1 MLSWIVPRPV
11 RRDARTLA
19 PAAQEEKRRTAVR
32 LRQAGESFV
41 EIGAVL
47 GVHYMTVSGWW
58 DRFQAGGLD
67 ALAARPRGRRVGT
80 QRTLTAQQ
88 ERTIRRLVADK
99 TPDQLRMPFALWTR
113 AAIGELIRTRYGIRM
128 PVRTIGHYLQRWGFT
143 PQKPLKRAYEQ
154 RPAAIQRW
162 LEHDYPAIAA
172 RAKREHAEIH
182 WGDETSLSTSD
193 PRGRGFAPRG
203 HTPVL
208 TVVSRR
214 KSVSF
219 LSTVTN
225 QGLVRFMVLEGPL
238 SAQLLIRFLRR
249 LLRNTER
256 KVFLILDNLNVHKA
270 ANVRA
275 WVAAH
280 AHEIAIFYLPAYAPE
295 LNPDEYL
302 NGDLKLGVAAKVP
315 ARTKPALTKAA
326 RSHLRMLQRRPA
338 RVRRFFHHP
347 CITYAA

>member
-1 MLSWIVPRPV
+1 MPRHPV
-11 RRDARTLA
+11 RDARSLPA
-19 PAAQEEKRRTAVR
+19 AAQEEKRRTAIR
-32 LRQAGESFV
+32 LRQEQQTFA

-47 GVHYMTVSGWW
+47 GVHWATVRGWW
-58 DRFQAGGLD
+58 ERYQGGGLA
-67 ALAARPRGRRVGT
+67 ALAAQRRGRRVGT
-80 QRTLTAQQ
+80 QRTLTPAQ
-88 ERTIRRLVADK
+88 ERTIQQLLIDK

-113 AAIGELIRTRYGIRM
+113 AAIGALIHQRFGIRM
-128 PVRTIGHYLQRWGFT
+128 PVRTIGHYLKRWGFT

-154 RPAAIQRW
+154 RPAEIQRW
-162 LEHDYPAIAA
+162 LDREYPAIAV
-172 RAKREHAEIH
+172 RAKREGAEIH

-203 HTPVL
+203 QTPVL
-208 TVVSRR
+208 EVVARR

-238 SAQLLIRFLRR
+238 SAPTLIRFMRR
-249 LLRNTER
+249 LIRSTAR

-270 ANVRA
+270 AQVRG

-280 AHEIAIFYLPAYAPE
+280 ADGIAVFYLPPYAPE

-315 ARTKPALTKAA
+315 ARTKPELTKAA
-326 RSHLRMLQRRPA
+326 RSHLRMLQHRPH
-338 RVRRFFHHP
+338 RVRRFFEHAR
-347 CITYAA
+347 IKYAAA

>member
-1 MLSWIVPRPV
+1 MPRRPV
-11 RRDARTLA
+11 RDARTLA

-32 LRQAGESFV
+32 LRQEGESFV
-41 EIGAVL
+41 AIGAFL

-58 DRFQAGGLD
+58 DRFQAGGLE
-67 ALAARPRGRRVGT
+67 ALAAQRRGRRVGA
-80 QRTLTAQQ
+80 QRTLTAAQ
-88 ERTIRRLVADK
+88 ERTLRRLVTDK

-113 AAIGELIRTRYGIRM
+113 AAIGALIHERYGIRM

-154 RPAAIQRW
+154 RPAEIQRW
-162 LEHDYPAIAA
+162 LDTEYPAIAA

-193 PRGRGFAPRG
+193 PRGRGYAPRG
-203 HTPVL
+203 QTPVL
-208 TVVSRR
+208 EVVARR

-219 LSTVTN
+219 LSTITN
-225 QGLVRFMVLEGPL
+225 QGLVRFMALEGQL
-238 SAQLLIRFLRR
+238 SAPMLIRFLRR
-249 LLRNTER
+249 LIRSTDQ

-270 ANVRA
+270 AKVRA

-280 AHEIAIFYLPAYAPE
+280 ADQLAVFYLPAYAPE

-302 NGDLKLGVAAKVP
+302 NGDLKLGVAAKIP
-315 ARTKPALTKAA
+315 ARTKPELAKAA

-347 CITYAA
+347 RIKYAA

>member
-1 MLSWIVPRPV
+1 MVE
-11 RRDARTLA
+11 RDARSLPA
-19 PAAQEEKRRTAVR
+19 AAQEEKRRTAIR
-32 LRQAGESFV
+32 LRRADHTFA

-47 GVHYMTVSGWW
+47 GVHWATVHGWW
-58 DRFQAGGLD
+58 QRYEAGGIE
-67 ALAARPRGRRVGT
+67 ALTARRRGRRVGT
-80 QRTLTAQQ
+80 QRTLTPAQ
-88 ERTIRRLVADK
+88 ERTIQRLVTDK

-113 AAIGELIRTRYGIRM
+113 AAIGALIEQRFGVRM

-154 RPAAIQRW
+154 RPEAIEHW
-162 LEHDYPAIAA
+162 LTHEYPAVAA
-172 RAKREHAEIH
+172 RAKAEGAEIH

-225 QGLVRFMVLEGPL
+225 QGKVRFMVLEGPL
-238 SAQLLIRFLRR
+238 SAQILIRFLRR
-249 LLRNTER
+249 LIRDTNR
-256 KVFLILDNLNVHKA
+256 RVFVILDNLNVHKA
-270 ANVRA
+270 AKVRA

-280 AHEIAIFYLPAYAPE
+280 CDAIELFYLPPYAPE

-302 NGDLKLGVAAKVP
+302 NGDLKLGVAKRAP
-315 ARTKPALTKAA
+315 ARTKPDLAKAA
-326 RSHLRMLQRRPA
+326 RSHFRMLQRRPA
-338 RVRRFFHHP
+338 RVRRFFEHP
-347 CITYAA
+347 RVTYAA